1 MIVMRFVEWAA
12 GGRELICVTLGRN
25 ENGMELWSKSCPG
38 TWFERHGAFSTR
50 SSPAP
55 LLLHEKWICFVL
67 CVVVVLAVVF
77 FLASGV
83 LMFFFIFFFITFL
96 LILSL
101 SLLFCHYF
109 ILLLLF
115 WYVSLCSPD
124 CPVFLSLLAHLPKCW
139 AHLVHHMLIFSKMP

>member
-83 LMFFFIFFFITFL
+83 LMFFFSF
-96 LILSL
+96 
-101 SLLFCHYF
+101 SLLFYLYYHCHYYF
-109 ILLLLF
+109 VIILYCYYYFDMSHCVAQTVLYSYPSWLT
-115 WYVSLCSPD
+115 
-124 CPVFLSLLAHLPKCW
+124 CPSAEPTLSIIC
-139 AHLVHHMLIFSKMP
+139 